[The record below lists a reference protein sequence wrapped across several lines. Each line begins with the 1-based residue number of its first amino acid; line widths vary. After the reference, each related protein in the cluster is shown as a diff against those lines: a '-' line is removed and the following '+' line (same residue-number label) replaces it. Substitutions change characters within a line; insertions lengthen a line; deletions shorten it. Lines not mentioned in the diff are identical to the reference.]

1 MRAKEQG
8 AQELNGKDVW
18 RLYDT
23 FGFPVDLTR
32 LMADELGFGVNDKEL
47 EEAQAWSEEA
57 SKMSLRKGNTG
68 TVKLDVHDIAT
79 LEKNDSVLK
88 TDDFVSDGRNTWPP
102 LTF

>member
-1 MRAKEQG
+1 MHAKEQG

-18 RLYDT
+18 RLYDM

-47 EEAQAWSEEA
+47 EEVQAWSEEA
-57 SKMSLRKGNTG
+57 SKTSPRKGNTG
-68 TVKLDVHDIAT
+68 TVKLDVHDIT
-79 LEKNDSVLK
+79 MLEKNDSIVK
-88 TDDFVSDGRNTWPP
+88 TDDSVSDGRNTWPP